1 MRLKIFFT
9 LLIVFALAAVASA
22 QTKVSN
28 TAQCGKPEPQYAI
41 QVGDR
46 PNHSFAISQAKC
58 PYTKPWE
65 IAGIQSKEGVYTG
78 FAEISGNTSRGR
90 IFYTDTMAN
99 GDKVY
104 YREEMTVTL
113 KDGVPQSG
121 ETKWTSVG
129 ATGKLKGVKAKGTCK
144 LASAAA
150 DGSSSWDCEGE
161 YELPK

>member
-9 LLIVFALAAVASA
+9 LLIVFALVAVASA
-22 QTKVSN
+22 QTKMSG
-28 TAQCGKPEPQYAI
+28 TAQCGKPDQEHSI

-46 PNHSFAISQAKC
+46 PNHSFAISQSKC
-58 PYTKPWE
+58 IWTKPIE
-65 IAGIQSKEGVYTG
+65 VAGIQGKEGVSTG

-90 IFYTDTMAN
+90 IFHTGTMAN

-104 YREEMTVTL
+104 YREEITVTL

-121 ETKWTSVG
+121 DARWTAVG
-129 ATGKLKGVKAKGTCK
+129 GTGKLKGIKAKGTCK

-150 DGSSSWDCEGE
+150 DGSGTWDCEGE